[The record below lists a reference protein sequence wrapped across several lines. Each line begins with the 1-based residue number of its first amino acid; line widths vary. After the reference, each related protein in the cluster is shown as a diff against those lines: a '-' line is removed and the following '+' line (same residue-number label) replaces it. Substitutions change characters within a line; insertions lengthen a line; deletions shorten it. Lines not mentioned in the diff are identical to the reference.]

1 MSQSQQKLMSKNT
14 KTKKIDTN
22 KSFLSEMNPK
32 LKVSS
37 QHCGRVKDG
46 VNRFEIE
53 EGKMDWTFNCTW
65 GRCPLLELEAK
76 QEVQYLNVIE
86 VEDTCA

>member
-1 MSQSQQKLMSKNT
+1 MSKNT

-22 KSFLSEMNPK
+22 KSFLRERNPK

-37 QHCGRVKDG
+37 RHCGRVKDG

-53 EGKMDWTFNCTW
+53 EGKMDWTFSCTW
-65 GRCPLLELEAK
+65 EMYPLLELEAK
-76 QEVQYLNVIE
+76 QEVQYLNVVE
-86 VEDTCA
+86 VEGT

>member
-1 MSQSQQKLMSKNT
+1 MSKNT

-22 KSFLSEMNPK
+22 KSFLREMNPK

-37 QHCGRVKDG
+37 RHCGRVKDG

-53 EGKMDWTFNCTW
+53 EGKMDWTFSCTW
-65 GRCPLLELEAK
+65 EMYPLLELEAK
-76 QEVQYLNVIE
+76 QEVQYLNVVE
-86 VEDTCA
+86 VEGT

>member
-1 MSQSQQKLMSKNT
+1 MSKNT

-22 KSFLSEMNPK
+22 KSFLHEMNPK

-37 QHCGRVKDG
+37 RHCGRVKDG

-53 EGKMDWTFNCTW
+53 EGKMDWTFSCTW
-65 GRCPLLELEAK
+65 EMYPLLELEAK
-76 QEVQYLNVIE
+76 QEVQYLNVVE
-86 VEDTCA
+86 VEGT